1 MKKKSTLIEI
11 WGDIVLLH
19 HLVIAIVII
28 SITTMIG
35 HLQAP
40 ANSRPLGLLF
50 GLSGALIGFAI
61 ITFIFRPKRIIQVVE
76 EEV

>member
-1 MKKKSTLIEI
+1 MKKNSTLIEI
-11 WGDIVLLH
+11 WGDIVMLH
-19 HLVIAIVII
+19 HLVISIIII
-28 SITTMIG
+28 STSTMIG

-61 ITFIFRPKRIIQVVE
+61 ITIIFRPKRTIRVVE
-76 EEV
+76 EKV